1 MFEWMSDN
9 RASIA
14 AVLIILIFIAFVW
27 SIVVG
32 RRQARLTA
40 NDEVFG
46 DPVRTKGGWYWAV
59 TGVSA
64 LLLVWFYF
72 SWGLGRAYFPD
83 AANEMCQCAKLEE
96 AVSPIKAALPI
107 GSRYYKSTLLASRN
121 SAQLD
126 DLLGKLPGTVFT
138 DAEKA
143 ELEEIIN
150 QTRDLIANSS
160 NPENMAQETRD
171 ELVGLAAR
179 LDDLSVTL
187 DAGPGDMTPT
197 AEALAQPTWGT
208 TFTEI
213 PILPITSRGMLFD
226 SASVEAAEIASA
238 FNKVRNRFPENDQ
251 LIEEIK
257 ARIDDLKAINAAGTF
272 DEKVAEERV
281 DYVKAVERIF
291 KRLDDGLI
299 FPAAALQD
307 INTAIAGLDGAASR
321 AKGGLRAVDAV
332 FFPGAGIVKSKTQC
346 TEQGSAR
353 WLPKPTDVVATFARL
368 ANPDL
373 ENGGGYRGFP
383 LLWWDW
389 LPVSGYV
396 AFFIPDWIAD
406 VWPGEYASHGP
417 DGTITPNFKDK
428 LLAFAQGDVNLGYV
442 PMLDGHIWDSLFRV
456 LVALALG
463 IFLGVPL
470 GLFMGVS
477 RFFKSFFDP
486 LIELYRPVPPL
497 AWAPLI
503 LTIFGIQ
510 DDGKIFLLFMVAFA
524 IMVISARTGAS
535 GVQLSKIRASHS
547 LGASD
552 RQIMWNVILPN
563 ALPEI
568 LTGIRIAVG
577 VCWGT
582 LVAAEMLAGTTGV
595 GFIENIARTVS
606 DYELIWVTIL
616 IMGILGL
623 VFDLIMRLIIKKTI
637 PWRGMG

>member
-1 MFEWMSDN
+1 MFEWLSDN
-9 RASIA
+9 RASVA
-14 AVLIILIFIAFVW
+14 AVLIIVMLAAFIW
-27 SIVVG
+27 SIVIG
-32 RRQARLTA
+32 RRRAKQTA

-64 LLLVWFYF
+64 LMLVWSYY
-72 SWGLGRAYFPD
+72 SWGIGRAYFPN
-83 AANEMCQCAKLEE
+83 AANEMCQVAKLEE

-126 DLLGKLPGTVFT
+126 DLAAQLPAAVFSA
-138 DAEKA
+138 DEQA
-143 ELEEIIN
+143 ELTDLIV
-150 QTRDLIANSS
+150 QTRALIANSS
-160 NPENMAQETRD
+160 NPEYVAADLQGA
-171 ELVGLAAR
+171 LGGLAGQING
-179 LDDLSVTL
+179 LSAAL

-197 AEALAQPTWGT
+197 PEALAQPKWGT

-213 PILPITSRGMLFD
+213 PILPVTSRGMLFD
-226 SASVEAAEIASA
+226 EVSLEAAEIATA
-238 FNKVRNRFPENDQ
+238 FNKVRNHIPQNDA
-251 LIEEIK
+251 LIEDIA
-257 ARIDDLKAINAAGTF
+257 ARIDVLKEVNETGGF
-272 DEKVAEERV
+272 DEATAEKRV
-281 DYVKAVERIF
+281 EYVKAVERIF

-299 FPAAALQD
+299 FPAAALAD
-307 INTAIAGLDGAASR
+307 INTAIADLDSASKR
-321 AKGGLRAVDAV
+321 AQGGLRTADAL
-332 FFPGAGIVKSKTQC
+332 FFPGPGIVKSRTQC

-353 WLPKPTDVVATFARL
+353 WLPKPTDVVATFLRL

-389 LPVSGYV
+389 MPVSSVV
-396 AFFIPDWIAD
+396 AFFVPDWIAD
-406 VWPGEYASHGP
+406 VWPGEYASHGS

-428 LLAFAQGDVNLGYV
+428 LLAFAQGEVNLGHI

-547 LGASD
+547 LGATD

-623 VFDLIMRLIIKKTI
+623 IFDLIMRWIIKKTI